1 MKCSWLVGLML
12 LVSACGGSKEIE
24 AETSDG
30 PESSDDEDKDLD
42 GYTIGDGDCD
52 DTKGSIYPGAED
64 VCDGQD
70 NNCDGEIDEGGSL
83 TFYIDYDGDGYG
95 LDSEMFNISACEAQ
109 AGYVDNAL
117 DCDDTDPDVNP
128 DALERCDELDNDCD
142 GSVDEDLV
150 ATYHMDSD
158 GDGFGDSTMPSERC
172 EAGDGYVLDAR
183 DCDDTNAEIHPGAP
197 ELCDGIDNN
206 CLDGIDEGLS
216 ASVYLDVDGDG
227 YGDPGMPASGCDV
240 SEGYVEDNTDCD
252 DSDASVHPDAEELCD
267 DADNDCDGAVDEDAS
282 MTFYLDYDGDG
293 YGAPGFTMEGCTPT
307 PGFVAT
313 DTDCNDLDAS
323 IHPDAPELCDGL
335 DNNCNLLVDEA
346 TTDTLYVDD
355 DGDGFGDP
363 DTATTASTCDAV
375 GGLIT
380 DGTDCDDTDPTVYP
394 DADELCDGLDND
406 CDGDVDED
414 LAITL
419 YVDGDGDGYG
429 DASMPVVG
437 CDDVGDLVVDS
448 TDCDD
453 TDATVYPDAEELC
466 DDLDNDCDTEID
478 EVEACESSCGDG
490 VLDEGEEQDP
500 PESIFST
507 VDVDDLTCRWDFSE
521 VEQLYCNGGCSW
533 AGDLSCDDADAD
545 IFCKLRTG
553 NPLSE
558 ASSYTVETALSA
570 PGFPCP
576 SGYTD
581 VYTDRGVTETVYY
594 TDLDILATHGPGE
607 VVTNPVCTDP

>member
-1 MKCSWLVGLML
+1 MFGIWSVLQFLACSCNGCIPSDTDSGL
-12 LVSACGGSKEIE
+12 
-24 AETSDG
+24 
-30 PESSDDEDKDLD
+30 
-42 GYTIGDGDCD
+42 
-52 DTKGSIYPGAED
+52 
-64 VCDGQD
+64 
-70 NNCDGEIDEGGSL
+70 
-83 TFYIDYDGDGYG
+83 IDYDQDGVTAEEG
-95 LDSEMFNISACEAQ
+95 
-109 AGYVDNAL
+109 
-117 DCDDTDPDVNP
+117 DCDDTDPDI
-128 DALERCDELDNDCD
+128 
-142 GSVDEDLV
+142 G
-150 ATYHMDSD
+150 
-158 GDGFGDSTMPSERC
+158 
-172 EAGDGYVLDAR
+172 
-183 DCDDTNAEIHPGAP
+183 I
-197 ELCDGIDNN
+197 IDN
-206 CLDGIDEGLS
+206 
-216 ASVYLDVDGDG
+216 DGDG
-227 YGDPGMPASGCDV
+227 YSQ
-240 SEGYVEDNTDCD
+240 
-252 DSDASVHPDAEELCD
+252 
-267 DADNDCDGAVDEDAS
+267 
-282 MTFYLDYDGDG
+282 
-293 YGAPGFTMEGCTPT
+293 
-307 PGFVAT
+307 
-313 DTDCNDLDAS
+313 CN
-323 IHPDAPELCDGL
+323 
-335 DNNCNLLVDEA
+335 V
-346 TTDTLYVDD
+346 
-355 DGDGFGDP
+355 
-363 DTATTASTCDAV
+363 
-375 GGLIT
+375 
-380 DGTDCDDTDPTVYP
+380 DCDDTDPTVYP

-581 VYTDRGVTETVYY
+581 VYTDRGVSETVYY

>member
-1 MKCSWLVGLML
+1 LSLAFL
-12 LVSACGGSKEIE
+12 LLTACPGGTDTK
-24 AETSDG
+24 
-30 PESSDDEDKDLD
+30 DEFP
-42 GYTIGDGDCD
+42 D
-52 DTKGSIYPGAED
+52 DTSETGEDTAED
-64 VCDGQD
+64 TDA
-70 NNCDGEIDEGGSL
+70 
-83 TFYIDYDGDGYG
+83 DGDGYP
-95 LDSEMFNISACEAQ
+95 DSE
-109 AGYVDNAL
+109 DN
-117 DCDDTDPDVNP
+117 CDDVANEDQADLDEDLIGDACDPDV
-128 DALERCDELDNDCD
+128 
-142 GSVDEDLV
+142 
-150 ATYHMDSD
+150 D
-158 GDGFGDSTMPSERC
+158 GDNY
-172 EAGDGYVLDAR
+172 DGAVD
-183 DCDDTNAEIHPGAP
+183 DCDDTNADINPA
-197 ELCDGIDNN
+197 
-206 CLDGIDEGLS
+206 IDEIC
-216 ASVYLDVDGDG
+216 GD
-227 YGDPGMPASGCDV
+227 A
-240 SEGYVEDNTDCD
+240 T
-252 DSDASVHPDAEELCD
+252 
-267 DADNDCDGAVDEDAS
+267 DNDCDGDIDEDDAADAGVW
-282 MTFYLDYDGDG
+282 YPDVDADG
-293 YGAPGFTMEGCTPT
+293 YG
-307 PGFVAT
+307 
-313 DTDCNDLDAS
+313 DAN
-323 IHPDAPELCDGL
+323 AG
-335 DNNCNLLVDEA
+335 V
-346 TTDTLYVDD
+346 
-355 DGDGFGDP
+355 
-363 DTATTASTCDAV
+363 TACESPADH
-375 GGLIT
+375 IT

-394 DADELCDGLDND
+394 DADEFCDGLDND

-581 VYTDRGVTETVYY
+581 VYTDRGVSETVYY